1 MFPDRGRLPPRPPQK
16 HGWTPGA
23 GQREA
28 RPREQRTAAAAHAP
42 PGRPRVT
49 SPRALFQTTPRV
61 FRCPCSR
68 HTLTVVASPET
79 LPERLVCR
87 HGLTP
92 RSVALLAPRVTVWP
106 LGSPSEPLP
115 QGLEART
122 RAFVPCLLLRCLPLT
137 SFLVCSIHGV
147 RKPGRYSR
155 VRCPRS
161 LVPARAPSPRCCGA
175 SLLGLLS
182 LSQNGNKNEK
192 STGYGCAPPA
202 GARVSPLTPSRAL
215 AVVRG
220 CLPAA
225 FRGR

>member
-1 MFPDRGRLPPRPPQK
+1 MPGSEKPDRVSSARRPQPTLLLGVPASP
-16 HGWTPGA
+16 HHA
-23 GQREA
+23 LCS
-28 RPREQRTAAAAHAP
+28 RPRHECSGVPAP
-42 PGRPRVT
+42 VT
-49 SPRALFQTTPRV
+49 R
-61 FRCPCSR
+61 SR
-68 HTLTVVASPET
+68 WWRLLKRSRRDSCAVTVS
-79 LPERLVCR
+79 LPDQWPSSL
-87 HGLTP
+87 
-92 RSVALLAPRVTVWP
+92 RVTVWP

-122 RAFVPCLLLRCLPLT
+122 RAFVPRLLLRCLPLT

-147 RKPGRYSR
+147 QKPGRHSR

-182 LSQNGNKNEK
+182 LSQNGNKNEN
-192 STGYGCAPPA
+192 STGYGRAPPA

-220 CLPAA
+220 YLPAA
-225 FRGR
+225 FLGR